1 VLPRP
6 GYQQG
11 YCGQNLKGCNL
22 RSPGGV
28 RYYEQ
33 HLPNTQKN
41 KTMKKITIILALVL
55 TVSTAFAFRG
65 GEKVNG
71 QALNTFNTEFVG
83 AAGAAWTISKDFYKV
98 TFTMSGQQFVAYYN
112 KSGEFIA
119 VTHNISSVQLPA
131 NLKRSLKKLMNDYW
145 ITDLFEITNLDE
157 MSWCVTLE
165 TADSKLVLKSDNGV
179 KWTVFQR
186 MEK

>member
-1 VLPRP
+1 
-6 GYQQG
+6 
-11 YCGQNLKGCNL
+11 
-22 RSPGGV
+22 
-28 RYYEQ
+28 
-33 HLPNTQKN
+33 
-41 KTMKKITIILALVL
+41 MKKITIILALVL